1 MKNIQKFVVPLLL
14 LIVLGTIYLTY
25 FNPQKGIGSFADF
38 DTNNNANKD
47 IKVYVAK
54 ERDFSIDPASGS
66 IVFHGR
72 DKNGQVVKIQ
82 APPTFSM
89 EQIKG
94 AETVILRGHLHKDY
108 FHAAELILE

>member
-1 MKNIQKFVVPLLL
+1 MKKIQKFIVPIL
-14 LIVLGTIYLTY
+14 LIIVVGTVYLTY
-25 FNPQKGIGSFADF
+25 FNPQKGIGAFSDF

-54 ERDFSIDPASGS
+54 ERDFSLDPASGS
-66 IVFHGR
+66 VVFHGR

-82 APPTFSM
+82 APANYTM
-89 EQIKG
+89 DQIKS
-94 AETVILRGHLHKDY
+94 AETVVLRGHLHKDY